1 MIPAS
6 QHRKRTILIEKQVK
20 DIRMNL
26 SQRGKSKWREC
37 IKKCSYSCDVRETQ
51 NKNSKDLPLQTDGI
65 DRVSDTWKGQVL
77 GILATGALF
86 LAGESVD

>member
-26 SQRGKSKWREC
+26 SQHGKSKWREC

-65 DRVSDTWKGQVL
+65 DIWKGQVL